1 MSFKKTIIPLFI
13 CGIVLCLCSCAKE
26 DEFEMP
32 TLVLSESSVSF
43 DKGVGERTISVTTNQ
58 NSWIASSP
66 QEGDWLSLVQDGNVL
81 KVKVVENKMGTERTG
96 HVIVNANGATGKIEV
111 RQSAA
116 DVTLDVVPTAIYLP
130 QSGGEKVVDVTTNTS
145 AYNVVLSE
153 DVTWLKIIKGDE
165 EIKLVAERN
174 DSYLNREVK
183 LYAKSGNQTREIVV
197 SQSGIQRF
205 VLPINPGLPQDVH
218 KIMEYELG
226 RGSYLREYQSAMP
239 AYGLEEMY
247 TFITPSPIFT
257 LMQYSSADGITPS
270 QIITVGDGATAVEAV
285 KDKAFAKFL
294 ADNGYVRSN
303 SASDREYV
311 NDKELLALKVYIS
324 EKVGN
329 QGVNLTFTP
338 VMKQVGDYK
347 TFDRLPYYP
356 LELLQDDNVKL
367 AQVEKYEQ
375 DAGSKEEER
384 SFNENKNTEVSQLQY
399 TLKANSDASAPYSR
413 IHIFYTTDKDGKSP
427 AKLGSVQ
434 IGALLFKDTSLGLWK
449 YGNKWVVTNEFKK
462 KLGDEG
468 FSYLRSAGNTHYFV
482 RERDH
487 LLIAVLSV
495 VDNNVPVLAL
505 LYNYDASV
513 QGAGTKAL
521 KAQNKMVSNFVDATK
536 ALKF

>member
-32 TLVLSESSVSF
+32 TLVLSESTVSF

-81 KVKVVENKMGTERTG
+81 KVKVAENKMGTERTG
-96 HVIVNANGATGKIEV
+96 HVLVNANGATGKIEV

-145 AYNVVLSE
+145 AYDVVLSE

-399 TLKANSDASAPYSR
+399 TLKANSDASAPYGR

>member
-81 KVKVVENKMGTERTG
+81 KVKAAENKMGTERTG

-145 AYNVVLSE
+145 AYDVVLSE

-303 SASDREYV
+303 SSSDREYV

-324 EKVGN
+324 EKAGN

-347 TFDRLPYYP
+347 PFDRLPYYP

>member
-81 KVKVVENKMGTERTG
+81 KVKVAENKMGTERIS

-145 AYNVVLSE
+145 AYDVVLSE

-399 TLKANSDASAPYSR
+399 TLKANSDASAPYGR

>member
-81 KVKVVENKMGTERTG
+81 KVKVAENKMGTERIS

-145 AYNVVLSE
+145 AYDVVLSE

-247 TFITPSPIFT
+247 TFITPSPILT

-303 SASDREYV
+303 SSSDREYV

-399 TLKANSDASAPYSR
+399 TLKANSDASAPYGR

-521 KAQNKMVSNFVDATK
+521 KAQNKMVSNFVAATK